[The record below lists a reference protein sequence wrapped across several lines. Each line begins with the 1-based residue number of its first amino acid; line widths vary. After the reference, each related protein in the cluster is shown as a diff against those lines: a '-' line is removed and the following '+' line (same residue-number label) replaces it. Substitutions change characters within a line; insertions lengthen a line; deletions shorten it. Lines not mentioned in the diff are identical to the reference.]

1 MDANKEMTMTTEYIV
16 SGTTYDLR
24 DQLRAAGARY
34 NAESK
39 AWRMDEAAYDRL
51 RMIVGRIASPTGN
64 SKARA
69 YERAWDG
76 LVIEEVA

>member
-1 MDANKEMTMTTEYIV
+1 VDANKEMTMTTKYIV
-16 SGTTYDLR
+16 SGTTFDLR
-24 DQLRAAGARY
+24 DQLRAAGAHY
-34 NAESK
+34 DGTSK
-39 AWRMDEAAYDRL
+39 TWSMDEAAYDKL
-51 RMIVGRIASPTGN
+51 RTIVGRIASPTGN